1 MKRDKIIYWTT
12 TGLFSAM
19 MLMSGV
25 MYLTRNPQVVEGFK
39 TSGFPDFLIVFLGTA
54 KLLGALALIL
64 PMVWNK
70 VKEWAYAG
78 FVFNLLGA
86 VWAHISTNT
95 NFVSPLIFL
104 VVLGISYW
112 AWNRINGTKVIS

>member
-1 MKRDKIIYWTT
+1 MKRDKIIYWIT

-25 MYLTRNPQVVEGFK
+25 MYLTRNEQVVQGFK
-39 TSGFPDFLIVFLGTA
+39 TAGFPDYLIVFLGTA
-54 KLLGALALIL
+54 KLLGALALII
-64 PMVWNK
+64 PMVWKK

-78 FVFNLLGA
+78 FLFNLLGA
-86 VWAHISTNT
+86 AWVHISTNT
-95 NFVSPLIFL
+95 SPVSPLIFL

-112 AWNRINGTKVIS
+112 AWNKINGTKVIS